1 MGDMHFADSSFS
13 PRRRYQE
20 PNNQVFRRDGSYF
33 RSEDRPQLPRHRH
46 EQPWSNR
53 QAHETM
59 ACPGTAFNVVWQVT
73 TSHDAQAKPTA
84 AIEEAE
90 HVTDTTTNPTDG
102 TPTDSNDSS
111 TTTLLRHSQAV
122 TDKTA
127 PTLSILQ
134 NGTTASMPLA
144 TGTSERTVRRKS
156 LTPRRDYY
164 SK

>member
-1 MGDMHFADSSFS
+1 
-13 PRRRYQE
+13 
-20 PNNQVFRRDGSYF
+20 
-33 RSEDRPQLPRHRH
+33 
-46 EQPWSNR
+46 
-53 QAHETM
+53 M

-102 TPTDSNDSS
+102 TPTDSNDSP

-144 TGTSERTVRRKS
+144 TGTSERTKRRKE
-156 LTPRRDYY
+156 LNAPERLLLQKRRSAGDHCKR
-164 SK
+164 STVTRTARTRQRS